1 MDPTNANTALASA
14 FAEELA
20 RGGLRHAVV
29 SPGSRST
36 PLAVALW
43 REPGIEVTVI
53 VDERSAAFFALGA
66 AQASGAPVALLC
78 TSGTA
83 LANYAP
89 AVAEADLAALPL
101 IVLSADRP
109 PELRGIGAGQTID
122 QIKTFGESARWFCE
136 VGTHEADDSGL
147 LHFRSVACRALARA
161 RGEIRPGPV
170 HLNVPFREPLSPIPV
185 EGAVTATD
193 ELALHGRGERPLTAV
208 TRVDLEPT
216 EFILDEIAGHIADA
230 IAGVIIVGRQTD
242 PELREP
248 LAHLA
253 RASGFP
259 ILAEPTSQLRL
270 GPHDRSSVITTYDTL
285 LRDEHFAR
293 AVVPELVLRF
303 GDLPTSKP
311 LRQWLA
317 ASGAEQIVVDPSGG
331 WNEPTGRAAAIVRA
345 DPTECASG
353 WAVRLEKASERASS
367 EGAAR
372 GPLHSRTAGR
382 FAQSALRGA
391 PEAWLRAEATALAA
405 IAEELDAGAPGEA
418 VGASGAVGLGAA
430 SEPGRDGSAAEISEP
445 GLHLALGRANRDGDL
460 VYTSSS
466 MPIRDQETFL
476 GPGDADVLLLCN
488 RGANG
493 IDGLISSGIGAAH
506 ASGRPTTIV
515 TGDIGFLHDIGG
527 LAALRDVTTPVRIVV
542 IDNGGGGIFSFLPQQ
557 EALGAEEFE
566 ALLGTPR
573 GVSVEKAAALFDLPY
588 RRLGSLADLPA
599 ALAAGTGL
607 IEVRTDRAT
616 NVAAHRAVTDRVI
629 AAIGG

>member
-20 RGGLRHAVV
+20 RGGLRRAVV

-43 REPGIEVTVI
+43 REPGIEVSVI

-66 AQASGAPVALLC
+66 AQATGDPVALLC

-83 LANYAP
+83 LANYHP
-89 AVAEADLAALPL
+89 AVAEADESGLPL

-122 QIKTFGESARWFCE
+122 QIKTFGESVRWFCE

-147 LHFRSVACRALARA
+147 LHMRSVACRALARA

-170 HLNVPFREPLSPIPV
+170 HLNLPFRDPLAPIPV

-216 EFILDEIAGHIADA
+216 EFILDEVAGHIGDA
-230 IAGVIIVGRQTD
+230 IAGVIIAGRQTD

-270 GPHDRSSVITTYDTL
+270 GPHDRSYVVTTYDTI

-303 GDLPTSKP
+303 GELPTSKP

-317 ASGAEQIVVDPSGG
+317 ASGAEQIVVDPTCG
-331 WNEPTGRAAAIVRA
+331 WNEPTGRAAAIIRA

-353 WAVRLEKASERASS
+353 WATRLERASERASS
-367 EGAAR
+367 EGAA
-372 GPLHSRTAGR
+372 
-382 FAQSALRGA
+382 
-391 PEAWLRAEATALAA
+391 PEAWLRAEAAALAA
-405 IAEELDAGAPGEA
+405 IAEELEA
-418 VGASGAVGLGAA
+418 EA
-430 SEPGRDGSAAEISEP
+430 RDGGISEP
-445 GLHLALGRANRDGDL
+445 ALHLALGRAHADGDV
-460 VYTSSS
+460 VYTASS

-476 GPGDADVLLLCN
+476 GPGAADVLMLCN

-493 IDGLISSGIGAAH
+493 IDGLVSSGIGAALG
-506 ASGRPTTIV
+506 SGRPTTIV

-527 LAALRDVTTPVRIVV
+527 LAALRDVTVPVRVLV
-542 IDNGGGGIFSFLPQQ
+542 IDNGGGGIFHFLPQR
-557 EALGAEEFE
+557 EALDEAEFE

-588 RRLGSLADLPA
+588 RRLESLADLPA
-599 ALAAGTGL
+599 TLASGTAL

-616 NVAAHRAVTDRVI
+616 NVATHRRITDRVL
-629 AAIGG
+629 AAVRDLQ